1 MRKMR
6 MNILGINIS
15 KETKELCFENC
26 KTLMEEIKDDT
37 NKGKDMTMFL
47 LWRNQYCQIVSH
59 TQNHLH
65 IQHNS

>member
-6 MNILGINIS
+6 MNIPGINIS
-15 KETKELCFENC
+15 KETKELCFENS
-26 KTLMEEIKDDT
+26 KTLMEEIKDDA
-37 NKGKDMTMFL
+37 NRGKDMTMFL